1 MANFA
6 IARKNMV
13 ECQIRPNNVRD
24 ERLIDA
30 MMTLPRERFV
40 PKHMQ
45 GFAYIDEDID
55 LGNGRFLQEPMVL
68 ARLIEAANLK
78 SSDVVLDIG
87 CGLGY
92 STALMARLASTVVGV
107 EEDTHLAEQAE
118 ALLKS
123 LDITNAVI
131 FHGELTKGY
140 KQQAP
145 YDVILINGSLTEVP
159 PKIFEQL
166 IDGGRLITVIAED
179 GKTGQAVI
187 YTRVRD
193 VVSEKVIFDAATP
206 LLKEFSPQEEF
217 VF

>member
-1 MANFA
+1 
-6 IARKNMV
+6 
-13 ECQIRPNNVRD
+13 
-24 ERLIDA
+24 
-30 MMTLPRERFV
+30 
-40 PKHMQ
+40 
-45 GFAYIDEDID
+45 
-55 LGNGRFLQEPMVL
+55 
-68 ARLIEAANLK
+68 
-78 SSDVVLDIG
+78 
-87 CGLGY
+87 
-92 STALMARLASTVVGV
+92 MARLASTVVGV
-107 EEDTHLAEQAE
+107 EEDTRLAEQAE

-131 FHGELTKGY
+131 FHGELTIGY

>member
-1 MANFA
+1 MANFK

-13 ECQIRPNNVRD
+13 ESQIRPNKVRD
-24 ERLIDA
+24 ERLIAA

-40 PKHMQ
+40 PQHMQ

-68 ARLIEAANLK
+68 ARLIDAARLK
-78 SSDVVLDIG
+78 PTDVVLDIG

-92 STALMARLASTVVGV
+92 STALMAQLASTVVGV
-107 EEDTHLAEQAE
+107 EEDSRLAERAE
-118 ALLKS
+118 SLLKS

-131 FHGELTKGY
+131 FHGKLTEGY

-145 YDVILINGSLTEVP
+145 YDIILINGSLSEVP
-159 PKIFEQL
+159 PEIFEQL
-166 IDGGRLITVIAED
+166 VDGGRLITVIAED
-179 GKTGQAVI
+179 GQTGQAVI
-187 YTRVRD
+187 YKRVRD

-206 LLKEFSPQEEF
+206 LLKEFEQREEF